1 MIRNDFIDHFLI
13 AHLKPFYYIY
23 PILNQAPLAKLE
35 FIYVKKS
42 DILTEKRLCHLEE
55 FVAEIT
61 IADLKRK
68 INNGEKFILIDV
80 SHREDFNKSHLE
92 GAVNLNLG
100 EISETAEI
108 QFHKYQQIIVTCQDA
123 DSIAGK
129 RAVQLLQ
136 RAGFTNALL
145 LKGGKQDWQNAGLPI
160 LEFTEDTNSSDE

>member
-1 MIRNDFIDHFLI
+1 M
-13 AHLKPFYYIY
+13 
-23 PILNQAPLAKLE
+23 
-35 FIYVKKS
+35 KKS
-42 DILTEKRLCHLEE
+42 DILTEKRLRHLEE

-100 EISETAEI
+100 VISESAEI
-108 QFHKYQQIIVTCQDA
+108 QFHKYQQIIVTCQNA